1 MPLRVPA
8 GVLAAIVLSAALSA
22 QTAPPAAATPG
33 SSVGA
38 PAAAPAAPAA
48 YTLSPAQREK
58 AIAYARARYTLH
70 FASFAWSVLVLVVI
84 VAWRLGP
91 RFRDRA
97 ERASG
102 RRFWQAAVFAPL
114 LLVTQAVLELPTGLY
129 GHRLAR
135 AYEQSVQGWGSWFGD
150 WAKSLLIGL
159 AVAIPLVWLLY
170 AILRKSPRRW
180 WIWFWIAL
188 LPILVFLI
196 FVTPLAID
204 PLFFRFTPLSPGHP
218 ALARKI
224 EEVTIRAGRPIPQAK
239 MYEMDASSKYR
250 SVNAYVTGL
259 GASKRVVVWDTTL
272 AKATIPQTLFVF
284 GHEMGHY
291 VLLHIPQGI
300 AFFWALLFLLLGLC
314 ALLLARL
321 LGRSGGR
328 WGIRG
333 VSDWAS
339 LPVLLIVVTV
349 AAELAQPVVNGF
361 IRVQEHQA
369 DIFGLEAI
377 HGLVEDSPRAAA
389 EAFQILGEVNLSDPD
404 PSPFIRFWLYD
415 HPPLAER
422 LRFAAEYDPWGKG
435 KAPRYVR

>member
-1 MPLRVPA
+1 MRLRALA
-8 GVLAAIVLSAALSA
+8 GVLAAMVMSTALSA
-22 QTAPPAAATPG
+22 QATPPAAASPAP
-33 SSVGA
+33 SVGA
-38 PAAAPAAPAA
+38 SASAPAAF
-48 YTLSPAQREK
+48 TLSPEKREK
-58 AIAYARARYTLH
+58 AIAYARARYALH
-70 FASFAWSVLVLVVI
+70 FASFAWSVLVLVAI
-84 VAWRLGP
+84 LAGRLGP

-114 LLVTQAVLELPTGLY
+114 LLVTQAVLELPTALY
-129 GHRLAR
+129 GHRLALS
-135 AYEQSVQGWGSWFGD
+135 YDQSVQGWGSWFGD
-150 WAKSLLIGL
+150 WAKSLAIGL

-188 LPILVFLI
+188 LPILVFVI
-196 FVTPLAID
+196 FVTPLVVD
-204 PLFFRFTPLSPGHP
+204 PLFFRFTPLAPGHP
-218 ALARKI
+218 ELARKI
-224 EEVTIRAGRPIPQAK
+224 EELTVRAGRHIPQEK
-239 MYEMDASSKYR
+239 MYEMDASAKYR

-291 VLLHIPQGI
+291 VLLHIPRGI
-300 AFFWALLFLLLGLC
+300 AFFWGLLFLLLGLC
-314 ALLLARL
+314 ALVLARL
-321 LGRSGGR
+321 LGRPGGR

-339 LPVLLIVVTV
+339 LPVLLLVATV
-349 AAELAQPVVNGF
+349 AGELAQPVVNGF
-361 IRVQEHQA
+361 IRSQEHQA

-377 HGLVEDSPRAAA
+377 HGLVENSPRAAA

-404 PSPFIRFWLYD
+404 PSAFIRFWLYD

-422 LRFAAEYDPWGKG
+422 LRFAAEYDPWSKG
-435 KAPRYVR
+435 QRPRYVR